1 MAEQSTAADNL
12 NPDETER
19 LGLDESEQPL
29 FDSNLRKKK
38 KKKER
43 VVAFDEISVSQ
54 QETAEPA
61 KAPGSTSNNI
71 EVEQRDEET
80 KKSSEDLDF
89 SDLIKKKKK
98 KKVTLDLG
106 EDDLGG
112 GKDDDADGTRPEEG
126 SEKDKANLDVSEA
139 VTSEEF
145 ADLKKKKKNKKK
157 AFDLEAFERELA
169 QVEGSISTKPTGKEK
184 DDGEKL
190 EDDDEDQDNELGA
203 KTATAE
209 DNLFGRGDD
218 DDQELEA
225 MKSKAQIAAEKKA
238 WLKEPDR
245 DYTYDELL
253 GRFYQ
258 ALYLSHPSLSA
269 GGTKKRYTLAP
280 PSVHREGNKR
290 SIWANVAEICKKMH
304 RQPEH
309 VIQFLFAELGTS
321 GSVDGNGN
329 LVIKGRFQQKQI
341 ENVLRRYIV
350 EYVTCKTCKSP
361 DTLLEKDNRLYFV
374 TCESCG
380 SKRSVSAIKTGFS
393 AQIGKRKTQKG

>member
-1 MAEQSTAADNL
+1 MAEENEEPVPQ
-12 NPDETER
+12 EE
-19 LGLDESEQPL
+19 EPL
-29 FDSNLRKKK
+29 FDATLKKK
-38 KKKER
+38 KKKKA
-43 VVAFDEISVSQ
+43 VAFDELDSQLEAATVENAPSHPASKPEEPVSILKST
-54 QETAEPA
+54 EPEPSSASEPA
-61 KAPGSTSNNI
+61 ASG
-71 EVEQRDEET
+71 
-80 KKSSEDLDF
+80 DLDF
-89 SDLIKKKKK
+89 SDLKRKKK
-98 KKVTLDLG
+98 KKVVTLDLD
-106 EDDLGG
+106 EAELNAID
-112 GKDDDADGTRPEEG
+112 
-126 SEKDKANLDVSEA
+126 EKDKSAATTTAAEDA
-139 VTSEEF
+139 AAAEEF
-145 ADLKKKKKNKKK
+145 ADLKKKKKNQKK

-169 QVEGSISTKPTGKEK
+169 EVEGGITKS
-184 DDGEKL
+184 
-190 EDDDEDQDNELGA
+190 GA
-203 KTATAE
+203 KELDPSGAE
-209 DNLFGRGDD
+209 GEDAPEDGLFGQAD
-218 DDQELEA
+218 EEA
-225 MKSKAQIAAEKKA
+225 AGESEKSKAQAAAEKKA

-258 ALYLSHPSLSA
+258 ALYLSHPSLS
-269 GGTKKRYTLAP
+269 GGGAKKRYTLAP

-393 AQIGKRKTQKG
+393 AQIGKRKAQRTN

>member
-1 MAEQSTAADNL
+1 MAEEL
-12 NPDETER
+12 KNPPV
-19 LGLDESEQPL
+19 EQAEEPL
-29 FDSNLRKKK
+29 FDATL
-38 KKKER
+38 
-43 VVAFDEISVSQ
+43 
-54 QETAEPA
+54 
-61 KAPGSTSNNI
+61 
-71 EVEQRDEET
+71 
-80 KKSSEDLDF
+80 
-89 SDLIKKKKK
+89 KKKKK
-98 KKVTLDLG
+98 KKAVAFDELDSQLESTAEQPASIATSKTEEPVSILKTTETEPSSKAPEPASTG
-106 EDDLGG
+106 DL
-112 GKDDDADGTRPEEG
+112 
-126 SEKDKANLDVSEA
+126 
-139 VTSEEF
+139 EF
-145 ADLKKKKKNKKK
+145 SDLKRKKKKKT
-157 AFDLEAFERELA
+157 LA
-169 QVEGSISTKPTGKEK
+169 EVEGGINKSEAK
-184 DDGEKL
+184 DGDPSGAEGDEPPEDGL
-190 EDDDEDQDNELGA
+190 FGQADDEAIGES
-203 KTATAE
+203 E
-209 DNLFGRGDD
+209 
-218 DDQELEA
+218 
-225 MKSKAQIAAEKKA
+225 KSKAQAAAEKKA

-258 ALYLSHPSLSA
+258 ALYLSHPSLS
-269 GGTKKRYTLAP
+269 GGGAKKRYTLAP

-393 AQIGKRKTQKG
+393 AQIGKRKAQRTN

>member
-1 MAEQSTAADNL
+1 MSQEEASIQPSHANDQE
-12 NPDETER
+12 E
-19 LGLDESEQPL
+19 PL
-29 FDSNLRKKK
+29 FDATLKKK
-38 KKKER
+38 KKKAKA
-43 VVAFDEISVSQ
+43 VAFDELDAQ
-54 QETAEPA
+54 LEAEPSITA
-61 KAPGSTSNNI
+61 KAEEQTSILKST
-71 EVEQRDEET
+71 ET
-80 KKSSEDLDF
+80 DALKTDPPVADSGDLDF
-89 SDLIKKKKK
+89 SDLKRKKKKK
-98 KKVTLDLG
+98 AVTLDL
-106 EDDLGG
+106 
-112 GKDDDADGTRPEEG
+112 DDDALAATEQKE
-126 SEKDKANLDVSEA
+126 LDAGNEDAPSI
-139 VTSEEF
+139 EEF
-145 ADLKKKKKNKKK
+145 LDLKKKKKNSKK

-169 QVEGSISTKPTGKEK
+169 EVEGVGSKSNEDANKQMG
-184 DDGEKL
+184 L
-190 EDDDEDQDNELGA
+190 DDDPPEDGLFEQGD
-203 KTATAE
+203 E
-209 DNLFGRGDD
+209 DGDTIG
-218 DDQELEA
+218 Q
-225 MKSKAQIAAEKKA
+225 KSKAHLAAEKKG

-245 DYTYDELL
+245 DYHYDELL

-258 ALYLSHPSLSA
+258 ALYLSHPALC
-269 GGTKKRYTLAP
+269 GGAKKRYTLAP

-393 AQIGKRKTQKG
+393 AQIGKRKSQRAN

>member
-1 MAEQSTAADNL
+1 MTDQVDPSPAPPEV
-12 NPDETER
+12 PKEE
-19 LGLDESEQPL
+19 EPL
-29 FDSNLRKKK
+29 FDATL
-38 KKKER
+38 
-43 VVAFDEISVSQ
+43 
-54 QETAEPA
+54 
-61 KAPGSTSNNI
+61 
-71 EVEQRDEET
+71 
-80 KKSSEDLDF
+80 
-89 SDLIKKKKK
+89 KKKKK
-98 KKVTLDLG
+98 KKAVAFDQLDGDVEQAGTVKSDEPSSRPPNNEVEVPSNTTDDLNFGDLKRKKKKKTVTLDLDEG
-106 EDDLGG
+106 ELAGIEA
-112 GKDDDADGTRPEEG
+112 KERTEAEDA
-126 SEKDKANLDVSEA
+126 AA
-139 VTSEEF
+139 AAEEF
-145 ADLKKKKKNKKK
+145 ADLKKKKKTKKK

-169 QVEGSISTKPTGKEK
+169 EVEGAGEKSGGSDLKEPAEG
-184 DDGEKL
+184 DGEEDGH
-190 EDDDEDQDNELGA
+190 EDD
-203 KTATAE
+203 
-209 DNLFGRGDD
+209 LFNQREGEVDS
-218 DDQELEA
+218 ESS
-225 MKSKAQIAAEKKA
+225 KSKAQLAAEKKA

-258 ALYLSHPSLSA
+258 ALYLSHPSLS
-269 GGTKKRYTLAP
+269 GGGAKKRYTLAP

-380 SKRSVSAIKTGFS
+380 SKRSVTAIKTGFS
-393 AQIGKRKTQKG
+393 AQIGKRKAQRAG

>member
-1 MAEQSTAADNL
+1 MAEEL
-12 NPDETER
+12 NNPPA
-19 LGLDESEQPL
+19 EQAEEPL
-29 FDSNLRKKK
+29 FDATLKKK
-38 KKKER
+38 KKKKA
-43 VVAFDEISVSQ
+43 VAFDELDSQLDNAAEQPTSITTSKTEEPVSILKTT
-54 QETAEPA
+54 EAEPSS
-61 KAPGSTSNNI
+61 KA
-71 EVEQRDEET
+71 
-80 KKSSEDLDF
+80 SEPAASGDLDF
-89 SDLIKKKKK
+89 SDLKRKKKKK
-98 KKVTLDLG
+98 TVTLDLD
-106 EDDLGG
+106 EDELNV
-112 GKDDDADGTRPEEG
+112 AD
-126 SEKDKANLDVSEA
+126 EKDKSASTATAAEDA
-139 VTSEEF
+139 AAAEEF
-145 ADLKKKKKNKKK
+145 ADLKKKKKNQKK

-169 QVEGSISTKPTGKEK
+169 EVEGGINKSEAKEGDPSGADG
-184 DDGEKL
+184 DDPP
-190 EDDDEDQDNELGA
+190 EDGLFGQADDEAIGES
-203 KTATAE
+203 E
-209 DNLFGRGDD
+209 
-218 DDQELEA
+218 
-225 MKSKAQIAAEKKA
+225 KSKAQMAAEKKA

-258 ALYLSHPSLSA
+258 ALYLSHPSLS
-269 GGTKKRYTLAP
+269 GGGAKKRYTLAP

-393 AQIGKRKTQKG
+393 AQIGKRKSQRAN

>member
-1 MAEQSTAADNL
+1 MAEEL
-12 NPDETER
+12 NNPPV
-19 LGLDESEQPL
+19 EQAEEPL
-29 FDSNLRKKK
+29 FDATLKKK
-38 KKKER
+38 KKKKA
-43 VVAFDEISVSQ
+43 VAFDELDSQLDNAAEQPTSITTSKTEEPVSILKTT
-54 QETAEPA
+54 EAEPSS
-61 KAPGSTSNNI
+61 KA
-71 EVEQRDEET
+71 
-80 KKSSEDLDF
+80 SEPAASGDLDF
-89 SDLIKKKKK
+89 SDLKRKKKKK
-98 KKVTLDLG
+98 TVTLDLD
-106 EDDLGG
+106 EDELNV
-112 GKDDDADGTRPEEG
+112 AD
-126 SEKDKANLDVSEA
+126 EKDKSASTATAAEDA
-139 VTSEEF
+139 AAAEEF
-145 ADLKKKKKNKKK
+145 ADLKKKKKNQKK

-169 QVEGSISTKPTGKEK
+169 EVEGGINKSEAKEGDPSGADG
-184 DDGEKL
+184 DDPP
-190 EDDDEDQDNELGA
+190 EDGLFGQADDEAIGES
-203 KTATAE
+203 E
-209 DNLFGRGDD
+209 
-218 DDQELEA
+218 
-225 MKSKAQIAAEKKA
+225 KSKAQMAAEKKA

-258 ALYLSHPSLSA
+258 ALYLSHPSLS
-269 GGTKKRYTLAP
+269 GGGAKKRYTLAP

-393 AQIGKRKTQKG
+393 AQIGKRKSQRAN

>member
-1 MAEQSTAADNL
+1 MAEEESKPAVEQQ
-12 NPDETER
+12 DE
-19 LGLDESEQPL
+19 PL
-29 FDSNLRKKK
+29 FDVTL
-38 KKKER
+38 
-43 VVAFDEISVSQ
+43 
-54 QETAEPA
+54 
-61 KAPGSTSNNI
+61 
-71 EVEQRDEET
+71 
-80 KKSSEDLDF
+80 
-89 SDLIKKKKK
+89 KKKKK
-98 KKVTLDLG
+98 KKAVAFDELDSQLESKPEQTVSNPTAKTEEPRPQAEKEEETVTLDLD
-106 EDDLGG
+106 EDDLDLGEE
-112 GKDDDADGTRPEEG
+112 KATTTTAAEDA
-126 SEKDKANLDVSEA
+126 AA
-139 VTSEEF
+139 AEEF
-145 ADLKKKKKNKKK
+145 AEEKKNQKK

-169 QVEGSISTKPTGKEK
+169 EVEGGINKSGDKEI
-184 DDGEKL
+184 DPSGADGEDAP
-190 EDDDEDQDNELGA
+190 EDGLFGQADDEAVGES
-203 KTATAE
+203 E
-209 DNLFGRGDD
+209 
-218 DDQELEA
+218 
-225 MKSKAQIAAEKKA
+225 KSKAQAAAEKRA

-258 ALYLSHPSLSA
+258 ALYLSHPSLS
-269 GGTKKRYTLAP
+269 GGGVKKRYTLAP

-393 AQIGKRKTQKG
+393 AQIGKRKAQRTG

>member
-1 MAEQSTAADNL
+1 MIAPTSILKPTEESTL
-12 NPDETER
+12 P
-19 LGLDESEQPL
+19 S
-29 FDSNLRKKK
+29 
-38 KKKER
+38 
-43 VVAFDEISVSQ
+43 
-54 QETAEPA
+54 
-61 KAPGSTSNNI
+61 STG
-71 EVEQRDEET
+71 
-80 KKSSEDLDF
+80 DLDF
-89 SDLIKKKKK
+89 SDLKRKKKKK
-98 KKVTLDLG
+98 TINLDD
-106 EDDLGG
+106 EELGG
-112 GKDDDADGTRPEEG
+112 GGGGGE
-126 SEKDKANLDVSEA
+126 DKSNTNEDELNA
-139 VTSEEF
+139 EEF

-169 QVEGSISTKPTGKEK
+169 EVENATPLGGKSGTSTP
-184 DDGEKL
+184 GEG
-190 EDDDEDQDNELGA
+190 DEDLEGDEGGDGLFDENDQGSGA
-203 KTATAE
+203 KTKTQ
-209 DNLFGRGDD
+209 L
-218 DDQELEA
+218 
-225 MKSKAQIAAEKKA
+225 AAEKKA

-258 ALYLSHPSLSA
+258 ALYLSHPSLS
-269 GGTKKRYTLAP
+269 GGGVKKRYTLAP

-321 GSVDGNGN
+321 GSVDGSGN

-341 ENVLRRYIV
+341 EAVLRRYIV

-393 AQIGKRKTQKG
+393 AQIGKRKAQRAG

>member
-1 MAEQSTAADNL
+1 MAEEL
-12 NPDETER
+12 KNPPV
-19 LGLDESEQPL
+19 EQAEEPL
-29 FDSNLRKKK
+29 FDATL
-38 KKKER
+38 
-43 VVAFDEISVSQ
+43 
-54 QETAEPA
+54 
-61 KAPGSTSNNI
+61 
-71 EVEQRDEET
+71 
-80 KKSSEDLDF
+80 
-89 SDLIKKKKK
+89 KKKKK
-98 KKVTLDLG
+98 KKAVAFDELDSQLESTAEQPASIATSKTEEPVSILKTTETEPSSKAPEPASTGDLEFSDLKRKKKKKTVNLDLD
-106 EDDLGG
+106 EDELNAID
-112 GKDDDADGTRPEEG
+112 
-126 SEKDKANLDVSEA
+126 EKDKPAGTTTAAEDA
-139 VTSEEF
+139 AAAEEF
-145 ADLKKKKKNKKK
+145 ADLKKKKKTQKK

-169 QVEGSISTKPTGKEK
+169 EVEGGINKSEAK
-184 DDGEKL
+184 DGDPSGAEGDEPPEDGL
-190 EDDDEDQDNELGA
+190 FGQADDEAIGES
-203 KTATAE
+203 E
-209 DNLFGRGDD
+209 
-218 DDQELEA
+218 
-225 MKSKAQIAAEKKA
+225 KSKAQAAAEKKA

-258 ALYLSHPSLSA
+258 ALYLSHPSLS
-269 GGTKKRYTLAP
+269 GGGAKKRYTLAP

-393 AQIGKRKTQKG
+393 AQIGKRKAQRTN

>member
-1 MAEQSTAADNL
+1 MAEDGIDHTPA
-12 NPDETER
+12 
-19 LGLDESEQPL
+19 EQEEEPL
-29 FDSNLRKKK
+29 FDANL
-38 KKKER
+38 
-43 VVAFDEISVSQ
+43 
-54 QETAEPA
+54 
-61 KAPGSTSNNI
+61 
-71 EVEQRDEET
+71 
-80 KKSSEDLDF
+80 
-89 SDLIKKKKK
+89 KKKKK
-98 KKVTLDLG
+98 KKAVAFDELDAALEQTPDPASSLPAAALKAEEPTSILKSTDETKSISDPVEVSNQELDL
-106 EDDLGG
+106 
-112 GKDDDADGTRPEEG
+112 
-126 SEKDKANLDVSEA
+126 S
-139 VTSEEF
+139 
-145 ADLKKKKKNKKK
+145 DLKKKKKKKSVTLNLDDDELNANEENDKSAAANTSEEAAAAAEEFAELKKKKKSQKK

-169 QVEGSISTKPTGKEK
+169 EVEGGINKPSTGNGRSGG
-184 DDGEKL
+184 DGEDAP
-190 EDDDEDQDNELGA
+190 EDG
-203 KTATAE
+203 
-209 DNLFGRGDD
+209 LFGQGDD
-218 DDQELEA
+218 DGAGESE
-225 MKSKAQIAAEKKA
+225 KSKAQAAAEKKA

-258 ALYLSHPSLSA
+258 ALYLSHPSLS
-269 GGTKKRYTLAP
+269 GGGVKKRYTLAP

-393 AQIGKRKTQKG
+393 AQIGKRKSQRAN